1 MHRVEILRTLRPN
14 LNSSSSWAA
23 KDKLKIGSNK
33 PRFVRVWIHVMP
45 SLVSTDLIIC
55 SKYMSYN
62 HAMVNNFLSKIEQC
76 YQLSWAINLIK
87 QHAVNIHRSL
97 VDIKLVSLAK
107 MSESIYFTDGFT
119 KQQNWISN
127 LS

>member
-1 MHRVEILRTLRPN
+1 
-14 LNSSSSWAA
+14 
-23 KDKLKIGSNK
+23 
-33 PRFVRVWIHVMP
+33 
-45 SLVSTDLIIC
+45 
-55 SKYMSYN
+55 MSYN

-87 QHAVNIHRSL
+87 QHGVNIHRCL

-119 KQQNWISN
+119 KQQNWNSN